1 MVGREESSAAQ
12 QRKLQVTMNHGD
24 RTGPLAGYRV
34 LELGTMVAGPF
45 CGRMLADFG
54 ADVIKIEVVSGDPLR
69 GMGKRVD
76 GKSLYASSI
85 FRNKKMVSVD
95 LRMEKGRDLVRR
107 LVGKVDVVIENFR
120 PGTMEKWR
128 LAYDDLARINPGVV
142 MVRISGFGQDGPYS
156 RRAGYGV
163 IGEAM
168 SGLRHITGDPDRPP
182 ARISVSLTDYITGLH
197 AAYGV
202 VMALLARRETGR
214 GQCIDAA
221 LYECAFNFM
230 EPYVPAYEK
239 LGFVANRTGS
249 RLPNNTPN
257 NLYGTADGKY
267 IHITAVSEP
276 TWQRLMTAIGREDML
291 DDPRFAT
298 LVSRYENED
307 AVDEI
312 VAAWA
317 GRHYLEQ
324 VEAVLEEAQVPASR
338 IYTMADIFADPHY
351 AARNMLVDI
360 PDAELGTVKVANIA
374 PKLSGTP
381 GAIRQAG
388 GQIGVDTRTT
398 LVDVLGL
405 TEDELAALAGE
416 GVIYCAEM
424 TGAPER
430 AGTV

>member
-1 MVGREESSAAQ
+1 VTTRRE
-12 QRKLQVTMNHGD
+12 D

-54 ADVIKIEVVSGDPLR
+54 AEVIKVEVASGDPLR
-69 GMGKRVD
+69 GMGKRVE

-85 FRNKKMVSVD
+85 FRNKKMVSID
-95 LRMEKGRDLVRR
+95 LRTEKGRDLVRR
-107 LVGKVDVVIENFR
+107 LVAEVDVVIENFR
-120 PGTMEKWR
+120 PGVMENWG
-128 LAYDDLARINPGVV
+128 LSYEDLARINPGIV

-156 RRAGYGV
+156 QRAGYGV

-182 ARISVSLTDYITGLH
+182 ARMSVSLTDYITGLH
-197 AAYGV
+197 AAYGAAL
-202 VMALLARRETGR
+202 ALLARRDTGK

-239 LGFVANRTGS
+239 LGIVATRTGS

-257 NLYGTADGKY
+257 NLYETADGKY

-276 TWQRLMTAIGREDML
+276 TWRRLMAAIGREDAL
-291 DDPRFAT
+291 ADPRFAT

-312 VAAWA
+312 IAGWV
-317 GRHYLEQ
+317 GRHGLEV
-324 VEAVLEEAQVPASR
+324 VEAALEKAQVPASR
-338 IYTMADIFADPHY
+338 IYTIADIFADPHY

-360 PDAELGTVKVANIA
+360 PDAELGTVKVANVA

-381 GAIRQAG
+381 GVIRQAG
-388 GQIGVDTRTT
+388 GQIGVDTAST
-398 LVDVLGL
+398 LADVLSL
-405 TEDELAALAGE
+405 TNDEIVALARE
-416 GVIYCAEM
+416 GVIYCAEQ
-424 TGAPER
+424 TEAHER
-430 AGTV
+430 AGTG

>member
-1 MVGREESSAAQ
+1 VNTSR
-12 QRKLQVTMNHGD
+12 ND

-54 ADVIKIEVVSGDPLR
+54 ADVIKVEIASGDPLR

-85 FRNKKMVSVD
+85 FRNKKMVSID
-95 LRMEKGRDLVRR
+95 LRTDKGRDLVRR
-107 LVGKVDVVIENFR
+107 LVAKVDVVIENFR
-120 PGTMEKWR
+120 PGTMEKWD
-128 LAYDDLARINPGVV
+128 LAYDDLAAINPGVV

-156 RRAGYGV
+156 QRAGYGV

-182 ARISVSLTDYITGLH
+182 ARMSVSLTDYITGLH
-197 AAYGV
+197 AAYGAA
-202 VMALLARRETGR
+202 MALLARQETGK

-239 LGFVANRTGS
+239 LGLVANRTGS

-257 NLYGTADGKY
+257 NLYETADGKY
-267 IHITAVSEP
+267 IHIAAVSEP
-276 TWQRLMTAIGREDML
+276 TWRRLMTMVGREDAL

-298 LVSRYENED
+298 LVSRYEHED
-307 AVDEI
+307 MVDEI
-312 VAAWA
+312 IAGWA
-317 GRHYLEQ
+317 KGLGLEA
-324 VEAVLEEAQVPASR
+324 VEAALDAAQVPASR
-338 IYTMADIFADPHY
+338 IYTIADIFTDPHY

-360 PDAELGTVKVANIA
+360 PDADLGAVKVANVA

-381 GAIRQAG
+381 GEIRQAG
-388 GQIGVDTRTT
+388 GQIGVDTGET
-398 LVDVLGL
+398 LGAVLDL
-405 TEDELAALAGE
+405 AEDEIAALADE
-416 GVIYCAEM
+416 GVIFCADE
-424 TGAPER
+424 TEARKR
-430 AGTV
+430 AGTD